1 MGEDSL
7 FSGSYFQGENN
18 HDENN
23 KSNAS
28 PTNMNV
34 DSDVN
39 VSESKDAVTEIGIK
53 HEVLSQFN
61 IMFYI
66 SLGYCLGLIFLKR
79 TFHLE
84 FLNLACR
91 SSNFFYGSVLW
102 HIILSNCQI
111 ISYPLNI
118 LSMLLFFL
126 FPEAANNFRE
136 S

>member
-7 FSGSYFQGENN
+7 FSESYFKGENN

-34 DSDVN
+34 DSDVD

-66 SLGYCLGLIFLKR
+66 SLGYCLGLIL
-79 TFHLE
+79 
-84 FLNLACR
+84 
-91 SSNFFYGSVLW
+91 
-102 HIILSNCQI
+102 
-111 ISYPLNI
+111 
-118 LSMLLFFL
+118 
-126 FPEAANNFRE
+126 
-136 S
+136 

>member
-53 HEVLSQFN
+53 YEVQNQFD

-66 SLGYCLGLIFLKR
+66 SWGI
-79 TFHLE
+79 
-84 FLNLACR
+84 
-91 SSNFFYGSVLW
+91 VW
-102 HIILSNCQI
+102 V
-111 ISYPLNI
+111 
-118 LSMLLFFL
+118 
-126 FPEAANNFRE
+126 
-136 S
+136 

>member
-7 FSGSYFQGENN
+7 FSESYFKGENN

-34 DSDVN
+34 DSDVD

-66 SLGYCLGLIFLKR
+66 LLGYCLGLIL
-79 TFHLE
+79 
-84 FLNLACR
+84 
-91 SSNFFYGSVLW
+91 
-102 HIILSNCQI
+102 
-111 ISYPLNI
+111 
-118 LSMLLFFL
+118 
-126 FPEAANNFRE
+126 
-136 S
+136 